1 MVEFWNDI
9 AERVGISLL
18 SLKNLGPDPFVLG
31 TAPLTR
37 ILDEVLA

>member
-1 MVEFWNDI
+1 MTLQNGWVVACFFP
-9 AERVGISLL
+9 
-18 SLKNLGPDPFVLG
+18 KKMGPDTFVLG